1 MKILASDF
9 DNTLYFHNSMKENDL
24 KAIKKFQEKG
34 NLFGICTGREI
45 NGIIEPSKEFDIQ

>member
-9 DNTLYFHNSMKENDL
+9 DNTLYFHNSMKEND
-24 KAIKKFQEKG
+24 
-34 NLFGICTGREI
+34 GICTGREI

>member
-45 NGIIEPSKEFDIQ
+45 NGIII